1 MTQLRVR
8 KPGGKSTDYVEES
21 NPLPV
26 AVFGVTAERTTSD
39 LLSDILVQMKIQNAH
54 LSAILGEVLD
64 ETDISMGAI

>member
-8 KPGGKSTDYVEES
+8 KPGGTSTDYVEES

-26 AVFGVTAERTTSD
+26 AVFGVTTERTTSD
-39 LLSDILVQMKIQNAH
+39 LLGEMVGQMKLQNAY

-64 ETDISMGAI
+64 ETDIPVEVR